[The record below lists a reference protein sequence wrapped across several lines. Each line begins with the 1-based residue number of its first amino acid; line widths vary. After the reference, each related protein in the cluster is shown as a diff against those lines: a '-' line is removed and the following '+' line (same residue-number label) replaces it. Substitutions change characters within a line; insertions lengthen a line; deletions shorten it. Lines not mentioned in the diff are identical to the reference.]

1 MPLPDTIYCSE
12 QINVPPGLTDIL
24 KNFTKAAIRAQPS
37 DLLWWS
43 AEYFRAL
50 STGEPLPGGDR
61 LGTKVSIP
69 RAGLTPALLKTLN
82 KQFSDAPCS
91 KEDLQKSW
99 TDLCLSEEQLGTL
112 LSLGG
117 FSSDIEWLDFFAL
130 GCSSLGGTLM
140 ASLKSAC
147 EILTEDED
155 GGSATIPFDTF
166 TRLYTYLAKLDGDIP
181 QDQMDNFISTLKKK
195 ADLQQGMI
203 KPNDFINLEHTDLI
217 ATDEPNRTEGVK
229 ADEEQG
235 S

>member
-1 MPLPDTIYCSE
+1 MNFYLPNPAMPLPDTIYCSE

-50 STGEPLPGGDR
+50 STGEPLPGSDR
-61 LGTKVSIP
+61 LGAKVNIP

-82 KQFSDAPCS
+82 KQFSEGQKCS
-91 KEDLQKSW
+91 IEDLQKSW
-99 TDLCLSEEQLGTL
+99 TDLCLSEDQLRTL
-112 LSLGG
+112 LSLGS

-155 GGSATIPFDTF
+155 DGSATIPFATF
-166 TRLYTYLAKLDGDIP
+166 TRMYTYLAKLDGDIP
-181 QDQMDNFISTLKKK
+181 QDQMDSFIACLKKK

-203 KPNDFINLEHTDLI
+203 KPDDFINLEQD
-217 ATDEPNRTEGVK
+217 
-229 ADEEQG
+229 